1 MANIKSLITDVEVNV
16 DCLTAHYNN
25 LVDKGKKALWVLQ
38 VESYKE
44 SRQWFTEPK
53 GVDDNYHEGRRF
65 NDNDRIVDV
74 ILGCMRL
81 QINKYLDGDRWSH
94 EENELSESAF
104 ETYVNTVD
112 EDKLNQW
119 INAALHYSAGCDHWY
134 TFEKEW

>member
-1 MANIKSLITDVEVNV
+1 MTNKKTLNLLQDVEVHV

-25 LVDKGKKALWVLQ
+25 RVHDWRKALWALQ

-44 SRQWFTEPK
+44 SEQWLNEPK

-65 NDNDRIVDV
+65 NDNERIVDV

-81 QINKYLDGDRWSH
+81 QINKYLGEHNLGD
-94 EENELSESAF
+94 SESSF
-104 ETYVNTVD
+104 KTYINSID
-112 EDKLNQW
+112 ESKFNEW
-119 INAALHYSAGCDHWY
+119 INAALHYSAGSDHYY

>member
-16 DCLTAHYNN
+16 DCLTAHYNK

-44 SRQWFTEPK
+44 SEQWLNEPK
-53 GVDDNYHEGRRF
+53 GVDDQYHEGRRF
-65 NDNDRIVDV
+65 HDNERVVDV

-81 QINKYLDGDRWSH
+81 QINKYLGENRY
-94 EENELSESAF
+94 EENDLSESSF
-104 ETYVNTVD
+104 ETYINSID
-112 EDKLNQW
+112 ESKFNEW

>member
-16 DCLTAHYNN
+16 DCLTAHYND
-25 LVDKGKKALWVLQ
+25 LVNKGQKALWVLQ

-44 SRQWFTEPK
+44 SDTWLNEPK
-53 GVDDNYHEGRRF
+53 GVDDQYHEGRRF
-65 NDNDRIVDV
+65 NDNERVVDV

-81 QINKYLDGDRWSH
+81 QINKYLGENRY
-94 EENELSESAF
+94 EENELSESSF
-104 ETYVNTVD
+104 ETYINSID
-112 EDKLNQW
+112 ESKFNEW